1 MLARGYH
8 RRADLT
14 ASRFIPN
21 PFSDEPDARLYRTGD
36 LVRYLEDG
44 NLEFL
49 GRIDDQV
56 KIRGFRIE
64 LGEIETCLCKHE
76 LVQEA
81 IVLARPSQSTGE
93 KRLVAYITSAE
104 ERPNTSDL
112 RRFLKA
118 RLPEYMVPHTF

>member
-14 ASRFIPN
+14 AKRFIPN
-21 PFSDEPDARLYRTGD
+21 PFNDEPDARLYRTGD

-64 LGEIETCLCKHE
+64 LGEVETSLCKHDA
-76 LVQEA
+76 VAEA
-81 IVLARPSQSTGE
+81 IVLARSTGSE
-93 KRLVAYITSAE
+93 NRLVAYVTSAAD
-104 ERPNTSDL
+104 RPTPIEWCS
-112 RRFLKA
+112 FLKL
-118 RLPEYMVPHTF
+118 RLLDYV